1 MNTLFFLVNT
11 SMDDNLFEAKL
22 KIKKLTFY

>member
-22 KIKKLTFY
+22 KIKN